1 MTALIDI
8 APGDFRCVADIM
20 PVMDAAFDPA
30 FGEAWNSGQCLGMLS
45 ITGSELLVAR
55 RNGTIVGF
63 ALYRTVFEE
72 SELLLIATHPDEQ
85 RLGVGSS
92 LAKAVINQA
101 ANRGAKMVFLEVRQG
116 NPALALYLRVGF
128 LQVGQRENYYRGKS
142 GDYFNALTLRYEI
155 AS

>member
-1 MTALIDI
+1 VSALIDI
-8 APGDFRCVADIM
+8 APADFGCVEDIM

-30 FGEAWNSGQCLGMLS
+30 FGEAWTSGQCLGMLS

-55 RNGTIVGF
+55 RNGTLVGF
-63 ALYRTVFEE
+63 ALFRTVFEE
-72 SELLLIATHPDEQ
+72 CELLLIATHPDAQ
-85 RLGVGSS
+85 RLGVGAS
-92 LAKAVINQA
+92 LAKAVIDQA
-101 ANRGAKMVFLEVRQG
+101 TNRGAKMVFLEVRQG

>member
-1 MTALIDI
+1 MSALIDI
-8 APGDFRCVADIM
+8 APADFRCVEDIM

-55 RNGTIVGF
+55 RESAIVGF
-63 ALYRTVFEE
+63 ALSRTVFEE
-72 SELLLIATHPDEQ
+72 SELLLIATHPDAQ
-85 RLGVGSS
+85 RSGVGYS
-92 LAKAVINQA
+92 LATAVIHQSA
-101 ANRGAKMVFLEVRQG
+101 KKGAKMVFLEVREG

-155 AS
+155 TS

>member
-1 MTALIDI
+1 VSALIDI
-8 APGDFRCVADIM
+8 APADFRCVEDIM

-55 RNGTIVGF
+55 RENAIVGF
-63 ALYRTVFEE
+63 ALSRTVFEE
-72 SELLLIATHPDEQ
+72 SELLLIATHPDAQ
-85 RLGVGSS
+85 RSGVGYS
-92 LAKAVINQA
+92 LAKAVIDQSA
-101 ANRGAKMVFLEVRQG
+101 KKGAKMVFLEVREG

-128 LQVGQRENYYRGKS
+128 LQVGWRENYYRGKS

>member
-1 MTALIDI
+1 
-8 APGDFRCVADIM
+8 VEDIM

-30 FGEAWNSGQCLGMLS
+30 FGEAWTSGQCLGMLS
-45 ITGSELLVAR
+45 ITGSRLLVAHL
-55 RNGTIVGF
+55 NKKIVGF

-72 SELLLIATHPDEQ
+72 SELLLIATHPDTQ
-85 RLGVGSS
+85 RLGVGYS
-92 LAKAVINQA
+92 LTKAVIDQSSDE
-101 ANRGAKMVFLEVRQG
+101 GAKMVFLEVRQG

-155 AS
+155 TP

>member
-1 MTALIDI
+1 
-8 APGDFRCVADIM
+8 M

-30 FGEAWNSGQCLGMLS
+30 FGEAWTSGQCLGMLS
-45 ITGSELLVAR
+45 ITGSRLLVAHL
-55 RNGTIVGF
+55 NKKIVGF

-72 SELLLIATHPDEQ
+72 SELLLIATHPDTQ
-85 RLGVGSS
+85 RLGVGYS
-92 LAKAVINQA
+92 LTKAVIDQSSDE
-101 ANRGAKMVFLEVRQG
+101 GAKMVFLEVRQG

-155 AS
+155 TP

>member
-1 MTALIDI
+1 
-8 APGDFRCVADIM
+8 M

-55 RNGTIVGF
+55 RESAIVGF
-63 ALYRTVFEE
+63 ALSRTVFEE
-72 SELLLIATHPDEQ
+72 SELLLIATHPDAQ
-85 RLGVGSS
+85 RSGVGYS
-92 LAKAVINQA
+92 LATAVIHQSA
-101 ANRGAKMVFLEVRQG
+101 KKGAKMVFLEVREG

-142 GDYFNALTLRYEI
+142 GDYFNAPTLRYEI
-155 AS
+155 TS

>member
-1 MTALIDI
+1 MSALIDI
-8 APGDFRCVADIM
+8 APADFGCVEDIM

-30 FGEAWNSGQCLGMLS
+30 FGEAWTSGQCLGMLS

-55 RNGTIVGF
+55 RNGTLVGF
-63 ALYRTVFEE
+63 ALFRTVFEE
-72 SELLLIATHPDEQ
+72 CELLLIATHPDAQ
-85 RLGVGSS
+85 RLGVGAS
-92 LAKAVINQA
+92 LAKAVIDQA
-101 ANRGAKMVFLEVRQG
+101 TNRGAKMVFLEVRQG